1 MLAFT
6 RALKQRPV
14 LLALGVGGLMATMWA
29 VSFTTLAYPPRAAL
43 AVLVG
48 TVTSFSTYA
57 RQPGPSRNSFRT
69 AMWLTVGI
77 SLVCF
82 TGLLVAAVSG

>member
-6 RALKQRPV
+6 RALRQRPV
-14 LLALGVGGLMATMWA
+14 VMALGVGGLMATMWA
-29 VSFTTLAYPPRAAL
+29 VSFTTLTYPPRAAL
-43 AVLVG
+43 AVLFG

-57 RQPGPSRNSFRT
+57 RQPGPSQKSFRT
-69 AMWLTVGI
+69 ATWLTVGI

-82 TGLLVAAVSG
+82 IGLLVAAVSS